1 LGPVRP
7 FRPNTA
13 SLAIPAILMVVAQR
27 LERLSGYM
35 TVVVRE
41 RTDLVVPPSVRR
53 RAGIKPGD
61 RLEFRV
67 SGGAIHIV
75 RESPSAGEELTCD
88 QRAAIDKRLSAA
100 DDDIRRGRV
109 YGPFSTAADLAASVE
124 ANVRKLRAAKRKARS
139 AR

>member
-1 LGPVRP
+1 
-7 FRPNTA
+7 
-13 SLAIPAILMVVAQR
+13 
-27 LERLSGYM
+27 M
-35 TVVVRE
+35 TVVVKE
-41 RTDLVVPPSVRR
+41 SSDLVVPPSVRR

-67 SGGAIHIV
+67 SGGTIHIV
-75 RESPSAGEELTCD
+75 RESPSMGDELTRD

-109 YGPFSTAADLAASVE
+109 YGPFSAAADLAASVE
-124 ANVRKLRAAKRKARS
+124 ANIRKLHTAKRKARP